1 MIIASFSWRQ
11 NTSAKDCVRTESGE
25 EFGCALI
32 SRWEIWGTPRFLHYL
47 EVLRDNGIARNPHR
61 ANGSNLICQ
70 NPASRQPGFSRR
82 RFFRWSS
89 SLAASLGVAPLFSSA
104 RSLAST
110 EKEVEGEDYYDK
122 LGVPTIINAAGTYTT
137 LTAACMPPVVLAA
150 VQKAALHPVRLHD
163 LQVKVGRVHREA
175 PAMRGRRGH
184 LRRRRERSPWPP
196 PLACRSANNIDPMAM
211 PQAIDGMKNQVIV
224 QKAHRYGYDHAMFLC
239 GARVTEVVTLDD
251 YKRACAAGNAIMTNF
266 FNAAEEEDGVAGT
279 AQIGRE
285 EWLRIAHEHNIPCHL
300 DAAADMP
307 PISNLWKY
315 TGMGFDL
322 VAFSGGK
329 GMRGPQNAGLLL
341 GKKHLTDLAQQNNNP
356 EEGVGRGMKVAKEQI
371 VGMVAAVDW
380 VLSHTEESMQGDYQ
394 KRADLIAA
402 TVKGI
407 PSVTTET
414 VVPRIANHVPHLLI
428 RFDPSVTG
436 VTTTQIVAKL
446 REGQP
451 SIELNPNTGQP
462 PNQGI
467 PSNANT
473 LVVGVWM
480 LQPGEDAIVGRRIRE
495 ALTSKA

>member
-1 MIIASFSWRQ
+1 MPASFE
-11 NTSAKDCVRTESGE
+11 NLA
-25 EFGCALI
+25 
-32 SRWEIWGTPRFLHYL
+32 
-47 EVLRDNGIARNPHR
+47 
-61 ANGSNLICQ
+61 GSLT
-70 NPASRQPGFSRR
+70 RR
-82 RFFRWSS
+82 HFFRLTRSVMAVMGLAPVVSS
-89 SLAASLGVAPLFSSA
+89 AEALAASVRETA
-104 RSLAST
+104 
-110 EKEVEGEDYYDK
+110 GEDYYDK
-122 LGVPTIINAAGTYTT
+122 LGVAKIINAAGTYTT
-137 LTAACMPPVVLAA
+137 LTAACMPPAVVAA

-163 LQVKVGRVHREA
+163 LQTKAGEYLAKR
-175 PAMRGRRGH
+175 
-184 LRRRRERSPWPP
+184 LRCEGAVVTSGASGAISLATAACIQYANDISPM
-196 PLACRSANNIDPMAM
+196 DM
-211 PQAIDGMKNQVIV
+211 PQAIEGKKNQVIV
-224 QKAHRYGYDHAMFLC
+224 QRAHRYGYDHAMFLC

-251 YKRACAAGNAIMTNF
+251 YKRACDAGNAVMTNF
-266 FNAAEEEDGVAGT
+266 FNAAEDEQGIAGS

-285 EWLRIAHEHNIPCHL
+285 EWLRIAHDHNIPCHL

-341 GKKHLTDLAQQNNNP
+341 GKKHLTDLATQNNNP
-356 EEGVGRGMKVAKEQI
+356 GDGVGRGMKVAKEQI

-394 KRADLIAA
+394 TRANIIAKA
-402 TVKGI
+402 VQDI
-407 PSVTTET
+407 PSVKTEI

-436 VTTTQIVAKL
+436 NSTHEIVTAL
-446 REGQP
+446 REQLP

-467 PSNANT
+467 PSDANT

-480 LQPGEDAIVGRRIRE
+480 LQPGEEEIVGRRIRA
-495 ALTSKA
+495 ALTRKV

>member
-1 MIIASFSWRQ
+1 M
-11 NTSAKDCVRTESGE
+11 TS
-25 EFGCALI
+25 I
-32 SRWEIWGTPRFLHYL
+32 
-47 EVLRDNGIARNPHR
+47 
-61 ANGSNLICQ
+61 
-70 NPASRQPGFSRR
+70 FSRR
-82 RFFRWSS
+82 RFFAWTSS
-89 SLAASLGVAPLFSSA
+89 AAAGLGAAPLFASA
-104 RSLAST
+104 RTPAT
-110 EKEVEGEDYYDK
+110 AVDGEDYYDK
-122 LGVPTIINAAGTYTT
+122 LGVAKIINAAGTYTT
-137 LTAACMPPVVLAA
+137 LTAACMPPVVRAA
-150 VQKAALHPVRLHD
+150 VERAALHPVRLRD
-163 LQVKVGRVHREA
+163 LQEKSGEYIA
-175 PAMRGRRGH
+175 RRLQCEGAVVTSGAAGAITLATAACLENANH
-184 LRRRRERSPWPP
+184 ND
-196 PLACRSANNIDPMAM
+196 PLSM
-211 PQAIDGMKNQVIV
+211 PQGIDGMKNQVIV
-224 QKAHRYGYDHAMFLC
+224 QRAHRYGYDHAIFLC
-239 GARVTEVVTLDD
+239 GARITEVVTVDE
-251 YKRACAAGNAIMTNF
+251 YKRACASGDAIMTNF

-307 PISNLWKY
+307 PISNLWRY

-402 TVKGI
+402 AVKGI

-428 RFDPSVTG
+428 RFDPAVTG
-436 VTTTQIVAKL
+436 VATTQIVTRL
-446 REGQP
+446 REGAP

-480 LQPGEDAIVGRRIRE
+480 LQPGEDAVVGRRIRE
-495 ALTSKA
+495 ALTRKA

>member
-1 MIIASFSWRQ
+1 MSEATTT
-11 NTSAKDCVRTESGE
+11 TSSG
-25 EFGCALI
+25 L
-32 SRWEIWGTPRFLHYL
+32 
-47 EVLRDNGIARNPHR
+47 
-61 ANGSNLICQ
+61 
-70 NPASRQPGFSRR
+70 SRR

-89 SLAASLGVAPLFSSA
+89 SMAASLAAMPLFSSA
-104 RSLAST
+104 KSFASA
-110 EKEVEGEDYYDK
+110 EEEVAGEDYYNK
-122 LGVPTIINAAGTYTT
+122 LGVAKIINAAGTYTT
-137 LTAACMPPVVLAA
+137 LTAACMPPVVVAA
-150 VQKAALHPVRLHD
+150 VQKAALHPVRLRD
-163 LQVKVGRVHREA
+163 LQEKSGEY
-175 PAMRGRRGH
+175 
-184 LRRRRERSPWPP
+184 
-196 PLACRSANNIDPMAM
+196 LAKRLQCEGAVVTSGAAGAITLATAACLQSANNNDPLSM

-224 QKAHRYGYDHAMFLC
+224 QKAHRYGYDHAIFLC
-239 GARVTEVVTLDD
+239 GARITEVVTIDD

-266 FNAAEEEDGVAGT
+266 FNAAEEEDGIAGT

-285 EWLRIAHEHNIPCHL
+285 EWLRVAHEHNIPCHL

-329 GMRGPQNAGLLL
+329 GIRGPQNAGLLL

-480 LQPGEDAIVGRRIRE
+480 LQPGEDAVVGHRIRE

>member
-1 MIIASFSWRQ
+1 MDSHWF
-11 NTSAKDCVRTESGE
+11 AKKKAPMAKLTEL
-25 EFGCALI
+25 A
-32 SRWEIWGTPRFLHYL
+32 
-47 EVLRDNGIARNPHR
+47 DK
-61 ANGSNLICQ
+61 Q
-70 NPASRQPGFSRR
+70 FSRR
-82 RFFRWSS
+82 RFFRWTGG
-89 SLAASLGVAPLFSSA
+89 LAASLGVARSSF
-104 RSLAST
+104 ASST
-110 EKEVEGEDYYDK
+110 KEEVEGEDYYDK
-122 LGVPTIINAAGTYTT
+122 LGVPKIINAAGTYTT

-150 VQKAALHPVRLHD
+150 VQKAALHPVRLRD
-163 LQVKVGRVHREA
+163 LQTKSGEYIAQRLKCEGAVVSSGA
-175 PAMRGRRGH
+175 AGAIT
-184 LRRRRERSPWPP
+184 
-196 PLACRSANNIDPMAM
+196 LATAACLQAANNISPMAM

-251 YKRACAAGNAIMTNF
+251 YKRACAAGNAVMTNF
-266 FNAAEEEDGVAGT
+266 FNAAEEEDGEAGT

-285 EWLRIAHEHNIPCHL
+285 EWLRVAHEHSIPCHL

-322 VAFSGGK
+322 VSFSGGK
-329 GMRGPQNAGLLL
+329 GIRGPQNAGLLL

-394 KRADLIAA
+394 KRADLIIAA
-402 TVKGI
+402 VKGI

-414 VVPRIANHVPHLLI
+414 VVPRIANHVPHVLI
-428 RFDPSVTG
+428 RFDPSVRG
-436 VTTTQIVAKL
+436 VTTEEVLTAL
-446 REGQP
+446 REGKP
-451 SIELNPNTGQP
+451 SIELNPNSGQP
-462 PNQGI
+462 ANQGI

-495 ALTSKA
+495 ALTRKA

>member
-1 MIIASFSWRQ
+1 MPEPSQ
-11 NTSAKDCVRTESGE
+11 PVTSR
-25 EFGCALI
+25 L
-32 SRWEIWGTPRFLHYL
+32 
-47 EVLRDNGIARNPHR
+47 
-61 ANGSNLICQ
+61 
-70 NPASRQPGFSRR
+70 SRR

-89 SLAASLGVAPLFSSA
+89 SLAAAPLFSSA
-104 RSLAST
+104 RSLAS
-110 EKEVEGEDYYDK
+110 EKEVDGEDYYDK
-122 LGVPTIINAAGTYTT
+122 LGVAKIINAAGTYTT

-163 LQVKVGRVHREA
+163 LQVKSGEYIAKRLQCEGAVVTSGA
-175 PAMRGRRGH
+175 AGAIT
-184 LRRRRERSPWPP
+184 
-196 PLACRSANNIDPMAM
+196 LATAACMQNANNIDPMAM

-251 YKRACAAGNAIMTNF
+251 YKRACAAGNAVMTNF

-285 EWLRIAHEHNIPCHL
+285 EWLRVAHEHNIPCHI

-329 GMRGPQNAGLLL
+329 GIRGPQNAGLLL
-341 GKKHLTDLAQQNNNP
+341 GKKHLIDLAHQNNNP

-394 KRADLIAA
+394 KRVDLIVA

-407 PSVTTET
+407 PSVRTET

-428 RFDPSVTG
+428 RFDPSVSG
-436 VTTTQIVAKL
+436 ITTKEIVAKL
-446 REGQP
+446 REGTP
-451 SIELNPNTGQP
+451 SIELNPNTGHP

-467 PSNANT
+467 PSDANT

-480 LQPGEDAIVGRRIRE
+480 MQPGEDAIVGRRIRE
-495 ALTSKA
+495 VLTNKA

>member
-1 MIIASFSWRQ
+1 MSDS
-11 NTSAKDCVRTESGE
+11 
-25 EFGCALI
+25 L
-32 SRWEIWGTPRFLHYL
+32 
-47 EVLRDNGIARNPHR
+47 
-61 ANGSNLICQ
+61 
-70 NPASRQPGFSRR
+70 SRR

-89 SLAASLGVAPLFSSA
+89 ALAAAPWFTSEK
-104 RSLAST
+104 SLASPD
-110 EKEVEGEDYYDK
+110 KEVAGEDYYDK
-122 LGVPTIINAAGTYTT
+122 LGVAKIINAAGTYTT

-150 VQKAALHPVRLHD
+150 VQKAALHPVRLED
-163 LQVKVGRVHREA
+163 LQA
-175 PAMRGRRGH
+175 
-184 LRRRRERSPWPP
+184 RSGEYVAKRLQCEGAVVTSGAAGAIT
-196 PLACRSANNIDPMAM
+196 LATAACLQNANNMSPMAM
-211 PQAIDGMKNQVIV
+211 PQAIDGLKNQVIV
-224 QKAHRYGYDHAMFLC
+224 QQAHRYGYDHAIFLC
-239 GARVTEVVTLDD
+239 GARITEVVTLDD

-266 FNAAEEEDGVAGT
+266 FNAAEEEDGIAGT

-285 EWLRIAHEHNIPCHL
+285 EWLRVAHEHNIPCHL

-329 GMRGPQNAGLLL
+329 GIRGPQNAGLLL
-341 GKKHLTDLAQQNNNP
+341 GRKHLTDLAQQNNNP
-356 EEGVGRGMKVAKEQI
+356 NEGVGRGMKVAKEQI

-394 KRADLIAA
+394 KRADLIASA
-402 TVKGI
+402 VRGI

-428 RFDPSVTG
+428 RFDPSVRG
-436 VTTTQIVAKL
+436 VTTKQIVMAL
-446 REGQP
+446 RNGTP
-451 SIELNPNTGQP
+451 SIELNPNTGHP

-467 PSNANT
+467 PSDANT

-480 LQPGEDAIVGRRIRE
+480 LQPGEDEVVGRRIRE

>member
-1 MIIASFSWRQ
+1 MSEPS
-11 NTSAKDCVRTESGE
+11 DPPV
-25 EFGCALI
+25 
-32 SRWEIWGTPRFLHYL
+32 
-47 EVLRDNGIARNPHR
+47 GI
-61 ANGSNLICQ
+61 
-70 NPASRQPGFSRR
+70 FSRR
-82 RFFRWSS
+82 RFFRWTSA
-89 SLAASLGVAPLFSSA
+89 LAATPLFSSA
-104 RSLAST
+104 RSFASSQNET
-110 EKEVEGEDYYDK
+110 EGEDYYAK

-150 VQKAALHPVRLHD
+150 VQKAGLHPVRLHD
-163 LQVKVGRVHREA
+163 LQTQAGEYIAKRLQCEGAVVTSGA
-175 PAMRGRRGH
+175 SGAIT
-184 LRRRRERSPWPP
+184 
-196 PLACRSANNIDPMAM
+196 LATAACLQSANNLDPMAM

-224 QKAHRYGYDHAMFLC
+224 QRAHRYGYDHAMFLC

-251 YKRACAAGNAIMTNF
+251 YKRACAAGNAVMTNF
-266 FNAAEEEDGVAGT
+266 FNAAEEEDGEAGT

-285 EWLRIAHEHNIPCHL
+285 EWLRVAHEHNIPCHI

-356 EEGVGRGMKVAKEQI
+356 NEGVGRGMKVAKEQI

-402 TVKGI
+402 AVKGI

-436 VTTTQIVAKL
+436 CSTAEIMTRL
-446 REGQP
+446 REGKP
-451 SIELNPNTGQP
+451 SIELNPNTGKP

-480 LQPGEDAIVGRRIRE
+480 LQPGEDVIVGRRIRE

>member
-1 MIIASFSWRQ
+1 MSEANRF
-11 NTSAKDCVRTESGE
+11 TS
-25 EFGCALI
+25 
-32 SRWEIWGTPRFLHYL
+32 
-47 EVLRDNGIARNPHR
+47 N
-61 ANGSNLICQ
+61 
-70 NPASRQPGFSRR
+70 GFSRR
-82 RFFRWSS
+82 RFFRWGSG
-89 SLAASLGVAPLFSSA
+89 LAASLGAMPLFSSA
-104 RSLAST
+104 KSLALS
-110 EKEVEGEDYYDK
+110 ESEAAGEDYYDK
-122 LGVPTIINAAGTYTT
+122 LGVPKIINAAGTYTT
-137 LTAACMPPVVLAA
+137 LTAACMPPVVVAA
-150 VQKAALHPVRLHD
+150 VQKAALHPVRLRD
-163 LQVKVGRVHREA
+163 LQEKSGEYIAKRLQCEGAVVTSGA
-175 PAMRGRRGH
+175 AGAIT
-184 LRRRRERSPWPP
+184 
-196 PLACRSANNIDPMAM
+196 LATAACLQNANNNDPLSM

-224 QKAHRYGYDHAMFLC
+224 QRAHRYGYDHAIFLC
-239 GARVTEVVTLDD
+239 GARITEVLTVDD

-402 TVKGI
+402 AVKGI
-407 PSVTTET
+407 PSVTSET

-428 RFDPSVTG
+428 RFDPTVTG
-436 VTTTQIVAKL
+436 VTTGQIVTKL
-446 REGQP
+446 REGTP

-480 LQPGEDAIVGRRIRE
+480 LQPGEDAVVGRRIRE
-495 ALTSKA
+495 AFTSKA